1 MPVAERAR
9 KINYG
14 PYEEMC
20 KGGVPSNAVTKTDDK
35 TGETWVLY
43 IPTDKGAL
51 MHTAT
56 ERYVLGEGG
65 RGSAK
70 STTLRWDAHL
80 RNLMIPGHRA
90 LLLRRTF
97 PQLENSHFAQAMEEG
112 KMLGCKRDF
121 NQTKHFLEYN
131 NGSLLKFGACPDDS
145 YVLSYL
151 SQEWDW
157 IGFDELTTFPYD
169 MFSRIVQSAR
179 IPKSKQKNSRKAFI
193 RAATNPIGEGASW
206 VKRYFIDHS
215 VARDE
220 NTKYKKEEWRSIKM
234 NLVDNPHM
242 DREEYEQS
250 LQMLGNDVLR
260 RAYVDGEWLV
270 EGQFF
275 NEFKEKQDEKDW
287 HVVNEMPLYNYEGR
301 RIPIVDVPWIEVSR
315 AIDWGY
321 SEAQPGY
328 VAWIAHLPDN
338 TYLVFK
344 EMVFKGKIPEVAARM
359 VMERSEGLKVT
370 KTMGDPMMWQ
380 EKTGESISHLF
391 AKKGLS
397 MYPANNDR
405 ENGWVALH
413 SWLVTTYDD
422 GFSGEKPRLR
432 FLAPQGG
439 DREYGCPYAI
449 RTLPSLQTD
458 PKNPRD
464 ITQSGGEEDHAAD
477 ALRYWASNFPN
488 PTREPRPQNYLPP
501 EMRSVMYG
509 GMDGEESQL
518 R

>member
-1 MPVAERAR
+1 MKQ
-9 KINYG
+9 KIHYG
-14 PYEEMC
+14 PYEKQCE
-20 KGGVPSNAVTKTDDK
+20 GGIPEEAVVKSSDD
-35 TGETWVLY
+35 GSESWVLY
-43 IPTDKGAL
+43 IPTPKGKL
-51 MHTAT
+51 FHDSN

-65 RGSAK
+65 RGSGK

-97 PQLENSHFAQAMEEG
+97 PQLENSHFAQVMEEG
-112 KMLGCKRDF
+112 KALGCKKDF

-131 NGSLLKFGACPDDS
+131 NGSLLKFGHCASDADI
-145 YVLSYL
+145 LSYL

-169 MFSRIVQSAR
+169 QFIRISASAR
-179 IPKSKQKNSRKAFI
+179 MPKSKSKGKRQAFI

-206 VKRYFIDHS
+206 VKRFFIDKS
-215 VARDE
+215 VSKDE
-220 NTKYKKEEWRSIKM
+220 NRKYRPEEWRSIKM
-234 NLVDNPHM
+234 NLVDNEHM

-250 LQMLGNDVLR
+250 LQMLGSDVLR

-275 NEFKEKQDEKDW
+275 AEWKDRHEGKNW
-287 HVVNEMPLYNYEGR
+287 HVVTEMPLYEYEGR
-301 RIPIVDVPWIEVSR
+301 RYPIVEVPWIEITR
-315 AIDWGY
+315 AVDWGY

-328 VAWIAHLPDN
+328 VAWIAHLPDG

-344 EMVFKGKIPEVAARM
+344 EQLLVGKIPEVAAGM
-359 VMERSEGLKVT
+359 IKERSEGMKVT

-391 AKKGLS
+391 AKRGVS

-405 ENGWVALH
+405 ENGWIALH
-413 SWLVTTYDD
+413 SWLVTTHDD
-422 GFSGEKPRLR
+422 GFFGTRPRLQ

-439 DREYGCPYAI
+439 DREYGAPYAI

-464 ITQSGGEEDHAAD
+464 MMQSGGEEDHAAD
-477 ALRYWASNFPN
+477 AMRYWASNFPN
-488 PTREPRPQNYLPP
+488 PTRMPKKENHLPQ
-501 EMRSVMYG
+501 EVREAIYG
-509 GMDGEESQL
+509 NDDSDYGDL